1 MPHLR
6 RLITNVRLLRSI
18 KGTPA
23 DWRGIVASVNR
34 KVSETAGEFR
44 SPAQPQAENDFGYR
58 VQVRVVGE
66 HPPEKSVLPDEELPF
81 AIVTNS
87 VTGGSG
93 TETPQIRAGDTVGG
107 YIANDN
113 YYLHGL
119 AIDRKIEL
127 LYRQPFNNGFA
138 PFLEQLPQV
147 PSYSNSMVRR
157 SQIYGMQTSF
167 FQ

>member
-1 MPHLR
+1 MSDYYDPSKVPQR
-6 RLITNVRLLRSI
+6 
-18 KGTPA
+18 

-44 SPAQPQAENDFGYR
+44 SPAQSQAENDFGYR

-66 HPPEKSVLPDEELPF
+66 HPPEKSVLPDPELPF

-113 YYLHGL
+113 YYVTWVGNKPGK
-119 AIDRKIEL
+119 IDL
-127 LYRQPFNNGFA
+127 LYRQPLDNGFA

-147 PSYSNSMVRR
+147 PAYSEFAGKEIPNLWDANLILSVAD
-157 SQIYGMQTSF
+157 
-167 FQ
+167 